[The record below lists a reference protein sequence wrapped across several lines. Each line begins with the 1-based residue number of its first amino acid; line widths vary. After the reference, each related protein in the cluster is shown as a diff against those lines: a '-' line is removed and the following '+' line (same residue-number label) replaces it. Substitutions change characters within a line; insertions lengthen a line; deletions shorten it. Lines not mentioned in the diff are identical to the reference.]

1 MNEDVIAARLAANIP
16 RETPALTQEAPT
28 TTPVRTPGE
37 EGYVFESP
45 LSELDHYRL
54 YDYFNVPVADRTPTS
69 DSNKHLSKLIEWASQ
84 SGAQHYHEIIAKI
97 RELQRALGSED
108 LSRLYRY
115 VRIDATIK
123 GAEAELRNLYG

>member
-1 MNEDVIAARLAANIP
+1 MEESAIAARLAATIP
-16 RETPALTQEAPT
+16 REPAVEAGTAPV
-28 TTPVRTPGE
+28 PVRQPGE
-37 EGYVFESP
+37 EGYIFDSP

-54 YDYFNVPVADRTPTS
+54 QDYFNIPSTDRTPTS
-69 DSNKHLSKLIEWASQ
+69 DANKYLSKLVEWAAQ
-84 SGAQHYHEIIAKI
+84 SGAVQYHEVIARI

-123 GAEAELRNLYG
+123 GAEAEMRNLYGA